1 MNAKTKKRI
10 IRIIIVLLVL
20 LSAEVVLLNL
30 NKKNEEKNQTSSQ
43 EAHLT
48 TTSPQ
53 PNASAVSNSQE
64 SVAEEPKTES
74 QESVSEEAKPESQE
88 SIPEETF
95 VVDFQNS
102 EYLIP
107 GLHGTNPTLVK
118 EGDPYIES
126 GAFCI
131 DQRSGIVKNPEIFGT
146 VKTEEPGDYKIS
158 YVFTS
163 GDEKTL
169 IERQVKVVPEADFDT
184 KTDGVAV
191 FMYHYVY
198 TEYDAPGKL
207 NSNYI
212 LDTDLEEQL
221 IWLKENDFYFP
232 SFAELRAFV
241 DGKISLPMKSCILT
255 FDDGQQGFLN
265 YGIPLLEKYEIPA
278 VSFIIGIRDAN
289 DILTEYA
296 SPYISFESHS
306 YDMHK
311 AGGYIGHG
319 GVISALTKDE
329 IVEDLKT
336 AIDILGSSNAFA
348 YPYGDYTDEASEAV
362 SEAGILCSFTTEYEW
377 VRVGDDPALLPRVR
391 IIGDAGLA
399 SFIGSI

>member
-30 NKKNEEKNQTSSQ
+30 NKRNEERNQTSSQ

-64 SVAEEPKTES
+64 STAEEAKPES

-95 VVDFQNS
+95 VADFQNS

-348 YPYGDYTDEASEAV
+348 YPYGDYTDEAREAV